1 MPELCRFF
9 GIVIAMYYDD
19 HIPAHFHATYGSER
33 AQFSIDPPGLIKGW
47 ISPRAMA
54 LVMEWTAMH
63 REELLG
69 AWAARS
75 AGRPPGKI
83 EPLR

>member
-19 HIPAHFHATYGSER
+19 HNPAHFHATYGSER

-54 LVMEWTAMH
+54 LVMEWAAMH
-63 REELLG
+63 REDLLA
-69 AWAARS
+69 AWEARET
-75 AGRPPGKI
+75 GHPPGKI

>member
-1 MPELCRFF
+1 
-9 GIVIAMYYDD
+9 MYYDD
-19 HIPAHFHATYGSER
+19 HVPAHFHATYGSER

-63 REELLG
+63 REELLA

-75 AGRPPGKI
+75 AGRPPEKI